1 MLDFSL
7 TPELRA
13 LQTKA
18 HAFAEEI
25 IRPVSRHY
33 DATGEWAGPVFQQAW
48 EQGLLQ
54 SCVPK
59 EWGGAGLNHLEE
71 AVLFEEIGWGCA
83 GFFTMLNC
91 NTLATMPL
99 RLAGT
104 GEQQLQWF
112 PRLLEA
118 PRFAAFAL
126 SEPTAGSDVSAIA
139 CTAAK
144 RWDAYVLNGTKCYC
158 TCGDVADFVI
168 VFANVDPDKGAR
180 GLTAFIVPRD
190 TPGMRVG
197 RLMDKLGQRA
207 SRQVELHFEDA
218 VVPAANRLGAEGAG
232 FMLAMHTLDR
242 TRATVA
248 AGAVGLARAAFE
260 LALEFAKART
270 QFGTAIVNHQAVAFM
285 LADMAKKIE
294 ASRLLAWQ
302 AAWMADTKQKNAKQS
317 AMAKTFATDTAMEV
331 ATDAVQIL
339 GGHGYSKEFLAEKF
353 FRDAKLMQIYEGT
366 NQIQRMIIAKEI
378 QREER

>member
-7 TPELRA
+7 TPEQRS

-18 HAFAEEI
+18 HAFAEEV

-33 DATGEWAGPVFQQAW
+33 DATGDWAEPVFLKAW

-54 SCVPK
+54 TCVPK
-59 EWGGAGLNHLEE
+59 EWGGPGLSHLEE
-71 AVLFEEIGWGCA
+71 AIFFEEIGWGCA
-83 GFFTMLNC
+83 GFFTSLSC
-91 NTLATMPL
+91 NGLATMPL

-104 GEQQLQWF
+104 GEQQLHWF

-126 SEPTAGSDVSAIA
+126 SEPTAGSDVGAIA
-139 CTAAK
+139 CTAIK
-144 RWDAYVLNGTKCYC
+144 RWNAYVLNGTKCYC

-168 VFANVDPDKGAR
+168 VFANVDPSKGAR
-180 GLTAFIVPRD
+180 GITAFIVPQS
-190 TPGMRVG
+190 TPGMKIG
-197 RLMDKLGQRA
+197 KLMDKMGQRA

-218 VVPAANRLGAEGAG
+218 VVPEENRLGAEGTG
-232 FMLAMHTLDR
+232 FTLAMATLDR

-260 LALEFAKART
+260 LALEFAKVRV
-270 QFGTAIVNHQAVAFM
+270 QFGSPIINHQAVGFL

-294 ASRLLAWQ
+294 AARLLTWQ
-302 AAWMADTKQKNAKQS
+302 AAWMADSRMKNSKQS

-331 ATDAVQIL
+331 TTDAIQIL

-366 NQIQRMIIAKEI
+366 NQIQRMVIAKEL
-378 QREER
+378 QR